1 MLKKFLIV
9 IFSLLLFSIQAK
21 SKDSYIV
28 NIYKYNGVCKSLYWY
43 KQDIYYKDSINYNL
57 NENSKYSYTNTIN
70 LNDVEILYFNEIILN
85 DGKSCNVYIQYEI
98 NR

>member
-28 NIYKYNGVCKSLYWY
+28 NIYKYNGVCKDIYWY
-43 KQDIYYKDSINYNL
+43 KQDIYYKENINNNL
-57 NENSKYSYTNTIN
+57 NEFSKYSYINTVN
-70 LNDVEILYFNEIILN
+70 LNDIKIYYFNQIPLN
-85 DGKSCNVYIQYEI
+85 DGKSCNVYIQYEVI
-98 NR
+98 R